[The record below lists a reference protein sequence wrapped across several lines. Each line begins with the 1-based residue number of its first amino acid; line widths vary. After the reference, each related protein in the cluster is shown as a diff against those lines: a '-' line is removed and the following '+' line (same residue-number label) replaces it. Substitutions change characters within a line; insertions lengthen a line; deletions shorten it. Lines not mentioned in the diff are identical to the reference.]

1 MKSKKIS
8 PIMKKIAI
16 LFAFITFW
24 AHSQKENIPST
35 ARLFIDKAQKT
46 RINKDWT
53 LIANFKSGIGETVDF
68 YPVQIVDLKT
78 NEKTNA
84 LQLDMLIKIVGGFGG
99 SVVNTSAWVG
109 LDEVDEFINF
119 IEDNIIP
126 NLDVKYKKKSSEFI
140 FKAKEITLSYII
152 DEKRRRLTISLNN
165 YKEKGGLSNDFWT
178 EAKVDN
184 FPDLVDILKKVK
196 SKELK
201 F

>member
-1 MKSKKIS
+1 MRKVAIF
-8 PIMKKIAI
+8 IM
-16 LFAFITFW
+16 LFTYMAQ
-24 AHSQKENIPST
+24 AQKENIPSS
-35 ARLFIDKAQKT
+35 ARLFIEKAQKT
-46 RINKDWT
+46 RINKDWS
-53 LIANFKSGIGETVDF
+53 LVANFKSGIGETVDF

-78 NEKTNA
+78 NDKTNA
-84 LQLDMLIKIVGGFGG
+84 LQLDMEILNYVGGLRG
-99 SVVNTSAWVG
+99 NQKINLSAWVG
-109 LDEVDEFINF
+109 LDEVDEFIRF

-126 NLDVKYKKKSSEFI
+126 NLEVKYKKMSSEFI

-165 YKEKGGLSNDFWT
+165 YDSKDGLPSDFWT

-184 FPDLVDILKKVK
+184 FPDLLDILKKVK

>member
-1 MKSKKIS
+1 MKR
-8 PIMKKIAI
+8 
-16 LFAFITFW
+16 ITLLIVLCCFV
-24 AHSQKENIPST
+24 ANAQKENVPST
-35 ARLFIDKAQKT
+35 ARLFIEKAQKT

-68 YPVQIVDLKT
+68 YPVQIIDLKT

-84 LQLDMLIKIVGGFGG
+84 LQLDMEVVDFVGGLKG
-99 SVVNTSAWVG
+99 NQKLNLSAWVG

-165 YKEKGGLSNDFWT
+165 YNQKGGLSNDFWT
-178 EAKVDN
+178 EARVDN

>member
-1 MKSKKIS
+1 MKR
-8 PIMKKIAI
+8 
-16 LFAFITFW
+16 ITLLIVLCCFV
-24 AHSQKENIPST
+24 ANAQKENVPST
-35 ARLFIDKAQKT
+35 ARLFIEKAQKT

-68 YPVQIVDLKT
+68 YPVQIIDLKT

-84 LQLDMLIKIVGGFGG
+84 LQLDMEVVDFVGGLKG
-99 SVVNTSAWVG
+99 NQKLNLSAWVG

-165 YKEKGGLSNDFWT
+165 YNQKGGLSNDFWT
-178 EAKVDN
+178 EARVDN

-196 SKELK
+196 NKELK